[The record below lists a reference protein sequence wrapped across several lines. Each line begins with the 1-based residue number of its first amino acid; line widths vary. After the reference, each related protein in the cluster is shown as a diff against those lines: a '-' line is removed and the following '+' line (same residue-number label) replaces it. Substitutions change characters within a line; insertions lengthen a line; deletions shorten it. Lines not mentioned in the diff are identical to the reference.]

1 MDSAFGFFRRKKD
14 DAFFLLLPS
23 LEDAFFYS
31 LSLSFVL
38 RALLKCGKWN
48 DVFV

>member
-1 MDSAFGFFRRKKD
+1 MTSFF
-14 DAFFLLLPS
+14 FSPPQ